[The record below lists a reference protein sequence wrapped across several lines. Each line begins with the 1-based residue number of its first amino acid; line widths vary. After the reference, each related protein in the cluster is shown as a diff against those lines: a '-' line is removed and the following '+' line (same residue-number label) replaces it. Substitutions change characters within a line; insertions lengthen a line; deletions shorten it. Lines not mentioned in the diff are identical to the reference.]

1 MNVMVTVKNRIK
13 YMNKNLLIFIMLL
26 SAVPL
31 IATSFSGPVKQTVYS
46 EDGKF
51 CAVID
56 PDRKIQN
63 VYKSSSM
70 KNVYWLFEFTPEL
83 DLWFVSNNGSYVVCV
98 RWRFVRAD
106 DLDKPA
112 VIIFMQN
119 GTRKDY
125 SYNTLV
131 KARKTGFFETAP
143 RGSFWRVWY
152 EDVRIEKNRVEIFAS
167 DKSRIVISGEDG
179 AVNVYRD

>member
-1 MNVMVTVKNRIK
+1 MIK
-13 YMNKNLLIFIMLL
+13 KILFPILTIIA
-26 SAVPL
+26 AVPL
-31 IATSFSGPVKQTVYS
+31 IATSYSGPVKQTVYS

-56 PDRKIQN
+56 PARTIQK
-63 VYKSSSM
+63 VYKSAFM
-70 KNVYWLFEFTPEL
+70 NNVYWSFEFSPEL
-83 DLWFVSNNGSYVVCV
+83 DLWFVSNNGTYVVCV
-98 RWRFVRAD
+98 RWRFVRVE

-125 SYNTLV
+125 SCNALV

-143 RGSFWRVWY
+143 KGGFWRVWY
-152 EDVRIEKNRVEIFAS
+152 EDVRIEKNRVEIYAG
-167 DKSRIVISGEDG
+167 DGSRIIVSGEDG
-179 AVNVYRD
+179 SVNVYRN